1 MRRKTRVGCATRPLG
16 AGRDSRFA
24 ELLQNGDLCTR
35 VIRSRV
41 GKNGICPP
49 YQYVAVF
56 CYFGLFI
63 GILLAG
69 CSTLSLPSG
78 ARSGQLSE
86 QQQLSAPYDQIVL
99 KKSLTL
105 DALPTIRRS
114 QSEAG
119 SLLAKTETVS
129 HSDRVVASLGQS
141 PDGSSTWF
149 NMVRF
154 HEYQLNVIR
163 KYFFAVA
170 DRAGGLM
177 RRCRRGLHFECEMV
191 LDKEVLDKSYKSA
204 NTRRIAALRY
214 ILDSTHKDIKEL
226 GDDVDV
232 PDQYNEKLDVCGMLI
247 NQTLKLILVKLDS
260 SPVLATKLSSPD
272 GLDFDHVNFGKGKVR
287 MTIKDD
293 TVAFAMH
300 FGALIH
306 AQAGL

>member
-1 MRRKTRVGCATRPLG
+1 MRRETRVGCATRPLG
-16 AGRDSRFA
+16 AGSGRHFA
-24 ELLQNGDLCTR
+24 ELLQNGGVCTR
-35 VIRSRV
+35 LTPGRV

-49 YQYVAVF
+49 YESVAIL

-69 CSTLSLPSG
+69 CSALSLPSG
-78 ARSGQLSE
+78 ARSRRLSE
-86 QQQLSAPYDQIVL
+86 QQELSAPYDQIVL

-114 QSEAG
+114 KSESG

-154 HEYQLNVIR
+154 HQYQLNVIR

-170 DRAGGLM
+170 DRAGSLT
-177 RRCRRGLHFECEMV
+177 RRSRRGLRFECEMV
-191 LDKEVLDKSYKSA
+191 LDEGVLDKSYKSA

-214 ILDSTHKDIKEL
+214 ILNSTHKDIKEL

-232 PDQYNEKLDVCGMLI
+232 PDQYNKKLDVCGMLI

-260 SPVLATKLSSPD
+260 SPVLATKLGSPD
-272 GLDFDHVNFGKGKVR
+272 GLDFDRVNFGKGKVR

-293 TVAFAMH
+293 TAAFSMR
-300 FGALIH
+300 FGAFIH
-306 AQAGL
+306 AETLP